1 MFFSDLQE
9 VAFQAPGRGIR
20 KMILSTNVAE
30 TSITIKDV
38 VYVIDTG
45 RLKVENFE
53 PIQNYTRYL
62 PILLCH
68 YKQITYCT
76 FLQ

>member
-9 VAFQAPGRGIR
+9 VAFQAPCRGIR

-30 TSITIKDV
+30 TSITIEDV

-45 RLKVENFE
+45 KAKIFHFE
-53 PIQNYTRYL
+53 PIQNYTRY
-62 PILLCH
+62 
-68 YKQITYCT
+68 
-76 FLQ
+76 F